1 VQPDKKDMSK
11 LHNLPKFSQVVKNKN
26 AVLVNRANGGRIDMK
41 WGWND
46 EASLNQIIALKI
58 PVKQNHADRG
68 NVEVFIDWQELYHYA
83 RGVSL
88 SMKEA
93 QQRIDEIER
102 DLRR

>member
-1 VQPDKKDMSK
+1 MQPDKKDMSK
-11 LHNLPKFSQVVKNKN
+11 LHNLPKFSQVVKDKN
-26 AVLVNRANGGRIDMK
+26 AVLVNRANNGRVDMK

-46 EASLNQIIALKI
+46 EVSLDQIIAIKV
-58 PVKQNHADRG
+58 PVGEREYNQGH
-68 NVEVFIDWQELYHYA
+68 VEVFIDWQEIYHYA